1 MATDKILVRGARQ
14 HNLKNI
20 TVEIPRDKLVVITG
34 LSGSGKSSLA
44 FDTIYAEGQRRYVE
58 SLSAYARQFL
68 GEMDKPDVDFIEGLS
83 PAVSIDQ
90 KSTTRNPRSTVAT
103 VTEIYDHMRLLWARI
118 GRAHCPECGRP
129 IVRQTVEQIVD
140 QVLALPEGARIL
152 ILGPVVRG
160 RKGEYRQIFEDIG
173 RQGFA
178 RVRVDG
184 QALELGETRD
194 LRLARYKQHNIE
206 IIVDR
211 VAVRPTARKRLAD
224 SMELALK
231 VGNGIASVQVV
242 DGEEMSFSERF
253 ACLQCGRSFEEPQP
267 RMFSFNTPYGACPE
281 CTGLGTSN
289 ELDEALIIPDA
300 RLTINEG
307 AILAWRGLSSQ
318 YHKAL
323 LRAVC
328 SEFEID
334 CDRPVKDLGGKKLG
348 IILRGAEEPVRVHFR
363 GRGGRLR
370 VYDTRFRG
378 ILHYLRQEYQQS
390 ESASTRAYLDAF
402 TAVKPCPAC
411 KGARLKPESLAVTVG
426 DRNIAEVSALA
437 IKQAT
442 EFFAGLSLTPRDLKI
457 ARQVLK
463 EIQTRL
469 GFLINVGL
477 DYLTLD
483 RPAATLAGGEGQR
496 IRLATQIGSG
506 LMGVLYILDEP
517 SVGLHQRDNRRLLT
531 TLKNLRDLGNTILVV
546 EHDEET
552 IRQADY
558 VIDIGPGAGEH
569 GGKVV
574 VAGTVK
580 DMMSCRESLTGDYLA
595 GRRAI
600 PVPARRHYNGHYLT
614 VKGARQH
621 NLKSIDVSIPLGIMS
636 CLTGVS
642 GSGKSTLMEEILH
655 RRLAHKLHG
664 ARSAWGEHD
673 DIVGVEHID
682 KVISIDQSP
691 IGRTPRSNPATYTG
705 VFDRIRQLFAQTPE
719 ARMRGYK
726 PGRFSFNVRGGRC
739 EACRGDGIIKIEM
752 HFLPDVYVPC
762 EVCRGA
768 RYNRETLE
776 VHYKGRSIADVLN
789 MTAEEA
795 FEFFRNIPGIAGKLR
810 TINDVGLDYIRLGQP
825 ATTLSGGEAQRVKL
839 SAELSRRD
847 TGRTLY
853 LLDEPTTGLHFA
865 DIQRLLD
872 VLHRLTEA
880 GNTVLVIEHNP
891 EVIKCADHIIDLGP
905 EGGDDGGYVVAEG
918 TPEAVAQCADS
929 YTGQV
934 LLPRLPQVSKGTRP
948 GRSVSQRRRKRAKK

>member
-1 MATDKILVRGARQ
+1 
-14 HNLKNI
+14 
-20 TVEIPRDKLVVITG
+20 
-34 LSGSGKSSLA
+34 
-44 FDTIYAEGQRRYVE
+44 
-58 SLSAYARQFL
+58 
-68 GEMDKPDVDFIEGLS
+68 
-83 PAVSIDQ
+83 
-90 KSTTRNPRSTVAT
+90 
-103 VTEIYDHMRLLWARI
+103 
-118 GRAHCPECGRP
+118 
-129 IVRQTVEQIVD
+129 
-140 QVLALPEGARIL
+140 
-152 ILGPVVRG
+152 
-160 RKGEYRQIFEDIG
+160 
-173 RQGFA
+173 
-178 RVRVDG
+178 
-184 QALELGETRD
+184 
-194 LRLARYKQHNIE
+194 
-206 IIVDR
+206 
-211 VAVRPTARKRLAD
+211 
-224 SMELALK
+224 
-231 VGNGIASVQVV
+231 
-242 DGEEMSFSERF
+242 
-253 ACLQCGRSFEEPQP
+253 
-267 RMFSFNTPYGACPE
+267 MFSFNTPYGACPD

-289 ELDEALIIPDA
+289 ELDESLIIPDA

-334 CDRPVKDLGGKKLG
+334 CDRPVKDLGRNKLG
-348 IILRGAEEPVRVHFR
+348 IILRGADEPVRVRFR

-378 ILHYLRQEYQQS
+378 ILHYLRQEYQES

-426 DRNIAEVSALA
+426 DRNIAQVSALS

-442 EFFAGLSLTPRDLKI
+442 EFFEGLSLTSRELKI

-483 RPAATLAGGEGQR
+483 RSAATLAGGEAQR

-546 EHDEET
+546 EHDEAT
-552 IRQADY
+552 IREADY

-580 DMMSCRESLTGDYLA
+580 DMVSCRESLTGDYLA

-600 PVPARRHYNGHYLT
+600 PVPARRHHNGHHLT

-789 MTAEEA
+789 MMVEEA
-795 FEFFRNIPGIAGKLR
+795 LAFFQNIPGIANKLR

-839 SAELSRRD
+839 SSELSRRD

-918 TPEAVAQCADS
+918 TPEVVAKCPDS

-934 LLPRLPQVSKGTRP
+934 LQRCLSQASKRRRP
-948 GRSVSQRRRKRAKK
+948 GRSASPRRRKRAKK